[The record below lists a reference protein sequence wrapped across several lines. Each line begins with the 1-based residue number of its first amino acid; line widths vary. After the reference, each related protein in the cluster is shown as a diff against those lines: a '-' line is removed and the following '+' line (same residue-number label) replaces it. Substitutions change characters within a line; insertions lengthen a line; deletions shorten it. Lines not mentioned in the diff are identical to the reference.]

1 MNANENNAGRNIA
14 IGHDPFVSAWN
25 TAPATPRSAWADRIS
40 EWADNLIDRLAPSPW
55 ATAAGG
61 HALPA
66 KRRDAGMARP
76 LYSPEERVRR
86 DSSPWTI
93 VQGVLAPLQFV
104 TFAVS
109 LVLIARYLVTGE
121 GYRLATDSI
130 LAKTALLYAIMITG
144 SIWEKEVFGQWLFAR
159 AFFWEDV
166 CSFLVLGLQTAYLL
180 ALLNGWGG
188 PKGQMLIAI
197 AAYAVYVVNATQFL
211 LKLRAAR
218 LESAGAASFAGGH
231 AA

>member
-1 MNANENNAGRNIA
+1 MNANKHIVGRNIA
-14 IGHDPFVSAWN
+14 IGSDPFVSAWSRAP
-25 TAPATPRSAWADRIS
+25 TAQRSAWTHRMS
-40 EWADNLIDRLAPSPW
+40 EMPDNLIDLLAPSPW
-55 ATAAGG
+55 VTAAGG

-66 KRRDAGMARP
+66 KRRDPSFPRP
-76 LYSPEERVRR
+76 LYSAEERLRR
-86 DSSPWTI
+86 DASPWTI

-104 TFAVS
+104 AFAVS
-109 LVLIARYLVTGE
+109 LVLIARYFVTGE

-130 LAKTALLYAIMITG
+130 LVKTALLYAIMITG
-144 SIWEKEVFGQWLFAR
+144 SIWEKDVFGRWLFAR

-166 CSFLVLGLQTAYLL
+166 CSFLVLGLQTTYLF
-180 ALLNGWGG
+180 ALFTGWGG
-188 PKGQMLIAI
+188 PKGQMLIAV

-218 LESAGAASFAGGH
+218 LESVGAANLAGGH